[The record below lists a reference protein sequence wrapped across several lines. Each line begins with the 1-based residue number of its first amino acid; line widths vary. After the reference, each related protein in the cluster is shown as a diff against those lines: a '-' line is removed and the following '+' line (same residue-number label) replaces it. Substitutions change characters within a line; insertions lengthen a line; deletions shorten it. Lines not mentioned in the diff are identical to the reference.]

1 MHRQPVDRASVV
13 CGSEGELRVEL
24 GAWQM
29 TGEESVPSS
38 PDLTVNS

>member
-1 MHRQPVDRASVV
+1 MQRQPVDRASVA
-13 CGSEGELRVEL
+13 CRSERELRVEL

-29 TGEESVPSS
+29 TGEESVLSS